1 MTFGHIGDGNIHY
14 NLSPAPDGDA
24 RAFPGD
30 AEKLCPAIHDIAVG
44 LGGSFSAEHGI
55 GVLKKQ
61 ELEKYKSGVEL
72 DLMRLIKRTLDPKGI
87 MNPGKV
93 VTGSD

>member
-1 MTFGHIGDGNIHY
+1 M
-14 NLSPAPDGDA
+14 
-24 RAFPGD
+24 
-30 AEKLCPAIHDIAVG
+30 G

-55 GVLKKQ
+55 GVLKKP
-61 ELEKYKSGVEL
+61 ELEKHKSGVEL